1 MPSFLIPL
9 AGIIGAT
16 ALWLGARVL
25 RQSAARKANRA
36 GYFGAV
42 AALFGSVRLRI
53 EPSGFARMS
62 GVRDGLRYDLQAIPD
77 SLSYRKLPALWVML
91 TLTEPTP
98 LRTTLDVMIRPTL
111 REPFSN
117 FRQRPDEVALPP
129 GFPADCALRCDDADV
144 LPPIDLLA
152 RYGFVF
158 ADPAVKELVMSP
170 NGLRIVILAEEAD
183 RSGYLLF
190 RDAEIGQT
198 PFPAHRL
205 TPLLAGLQ
213 ELRQDILHTIGSDHG

>member
-1 MPSFLIPL
+1 M
-9 AGIIGAT
+9 
-16 ALWLGARVL
+16 
-25 RQSAARKANRA
+25 
-36 GYFGAV
+36 
-42 AALFGSVRLRI
+42 RI

-144 LPPIDLLA
+144 LPPIALLA

-170 NGLRIVILAEEAD
+170 KGLRIVILAEEAD

-190 RDAEIGQT
+190 RDAEMGQT

-213 ELRQDILHTIGSDHG
+213 ELRQDILQTIGSDHG

>member
-9 AGIIGAT
+9 GAVIGAT
-16 ALWLGARVL
+16 ALWLGARVI
-25 RQSAARKANRA
+25 RQSSTRKANRA
-36 GYFGAV
+36 AYFSAAV
-42 AALFGSVRLRI
+42 ALFDTTTTRI
-53 EPSGFARMS
+53 EPTGFARMA
-62 GVRDGLRYDLQAIPD
+62 GGQDGLTYDLQAIPD
-77 SLSYRKLPALWVML
+77 SLTYRKLPALWVML

-117 FRQRPDEVALPP
+117 FRQLSDEVALPA
-129 GFPADCALRCDDADV
+129 GFPADCALRCDDAGL
-144 LPPIDLLA
+144 LPPIELLA
-152 RYGFVF
+152 RYGFLF

-170 NGLRIVILAEEAD
+170 KGLRIVILAEEAN

-190 RDAEIGQT
+190 RDAEMGQT

-205 TPLLAGLQ
+205 TALLAGLQ
-213 ELRQDILHTIGSDHG
+213 ELRQDILQTIGSDHG